1 MTRKPRTTKS
11 ILSRSRATF
20 RSQPIA
26 ADGKSTLL
34 AESLGERNIIHCLKF
49 LHDIRN
55 ITSQKKTFT
64 VLYGGA
70 EHSYTPDICAEYHLT
85 VDNHAPVKLVI
96 EEKSR
101 HWFEKMRNA
110 EEVMEAH
117 RIAVEAEGHRF
128 IRVFRDEIE
137 VARNN
142 VQRMMV
148 GQKNLP
154 QPAEEYIQRIK
165 AQIPEKFGVLSDRFG
180 SGLALAT
187 LSWRHIFLANL
198 HERFTDQSLI
208 VSRPYCYADFFA

>member
-1 MTRKPRTTKS
+1 MTRKPRTDKN
-11 ILSRSRATF
+11 ILSRRRTTF

-34 AESLGERNIIHCLKF
+34 AETLGERNIIHCLNF

-55 ITSQKKTFT
+55 ITCQKKTFT
-64 VLYGGA
+64 VFYGGA
-70 EHSYTPDICAEYHLT
+70 EHSYTPDICAEHHPS
-85 VDNHAPVKLVI
+85 VDTQSPVGLVI

-101 HWFEKMRNA
+101 FWFDKTPNA
-110 EEVMEAH
+110 EAVMEAH

-128 IRVFRDEIE
+128 IRIFRDEIE
-137 VARNN
+137 IARNN

-154 QPAEEYIQRIK
+154 QPVEEYIQQIK
-165 AQIPEKFGVLSDRFG
+165 EQLPEKFGVLSDRFG
-180 SGLALAT
+180 SGLALAA
-187 LSWRHIFLANL
+187 LSWRHVFLADL

-208 VSRPYCYADFFA
+208 VSRPYCYADIFA